1 MESTAEKNIGLM
13 PQQPGNTVNADL
25 STDESAKATIPLTAK
40 QQTVLVQQLVSRFNQ
55 WQEDRQPLEAK
66 WRECWDAYLCHMDN
80 FSADGHGAG
89 PDRSRVMRPVLYEA
103 VEGIHANL
111 VNALLPS
118 DERFFSVLG
127 KRESDHQHAEIIE
140 AFLRN
145 RLEDLGFSE
154 RYAQFLKQAIITGN
168 SVAAVPWVQRRRR
181 QQVVKPVEVLG
192 VPVGER
198 LVEEEV
204 LTYNGPEFDVIDMFN
219 FYVDPNA
226 TRFED
231 AMAIHRLERPLRYI
245 QNLPEVYTNTSGL
258 EGMNAESHSATH
270 RTHRGNSQR
279 STKTVDAVE
288 PMVELLE
295 IWGDF
300 VVGKQ
305 TYENYVCVVA
315 NGERLIRFEPNP
327 YHHGMKPFVFTGLI
341 PVPNEIYGIGAIEK
355 CLGLQHAINTLTNQK
370 LDVINISI
378 NNPFTYLINDDVFD
392 PNTVVTRPGALIPVK
407 NHDTLKPIQY
417 LNNFTV
423 AFDEIADLKGEVEH
437 ATGALKYLTGAGG
450 SGHGGKKTA
459 TEIQALVSGGAQKI
473 NGFINHLENTSL
485 EPFLEMVFAS
495 AKQFMTT
502 PETVRLAG
510 KNGDLSFVEILPN
523 VLRQLECQF
532 KIEGSQAALNKG
544 EELNKMVTFI
554 QLVQQQPELAD
565 KVDLLPLLKKVYR
578 RLGFNDEDVVF
589 NNAHSSP
596 TNGEG

>member
-1 MESTAEKNIGLM
+1 MESTAEQNTGLM
-13 PQQPGNTVNADL
+13 PQQPGNTVNAAL
-25 STDESAKATIPLTAK
+25 LADEPVKATIPLTAK

-55 WQEDRQPLEAK
+55 WKSARQPLESK
-66 WRECWDAYLCHMDN
+66 WRECWDAYLCHMEN
-80 FSADGHGAG
+80 FSADVHGAG

-103 VEGIHANL
+103 VEGIHSNL
-111 VNALLPS
+111 LNALLPS

-127 KRESDHQHAEIIE
+127 KRESDHQQAEIIE
-140 AFLRN
+140 GFLRH

-168 SVAAVPWVQRRRR
+168 SVAAVPWVQRHRR
-181 QQVVKPVEVLG
+181 QQVAKPIEVLG
-192 VPVGER
+192 VPIGET
-198 LVEEEV
+198 LVEEDV

-231 AMAIHRLERPLRYI
+231 AMAIHRLERPLRHV

-258 EGMNAESHSATH
+258 KGMATGSDNPVTH
-270 RTHRGNSQR
+270 RSHTSQ
-279 STKTVDAVE
+279 TQQAADAIE

-305 TYENYVCVVA
+305 TFENYVCVIA
-315 NGERLIRFEPNP
+315 NGERMIRFEPNP

-450 SGHGGKKTA
+450 SGHGGKK
-459 TEIQALVSGGAQKI
+459 
-473 NGFINHLENTSL
+473 
-485 EPFLEMVFAS
+485 
-495 AKQFMTT
+495 
-502 PETVRLAG
+502 
-510 KNGDLSFVEILPN
+510 NGDRNSGI
-523 VLRQLECQF
+523 
-532 KIEGSQAALNKG
+532 G
-544 EELNKMVTFI
+544 EWRRT
-554 QLVQQQPELAD
+554 
-565 KVDLLPLLKKVYR
+565 KV
-578 RLGFNDEDVVF
+578 
-589 NNAHSSP
+589 
-596 TNGEG
+596 